1 MTDRFSVCLPF
12 TLAQECPDPAN
23 WSDPKN
29 FSNDK
34 HDPGGETMCGIIQRE
49 YDQYRKS
56 ENLVCRDVRLCT
68 EEEGQ
73 VIYTANY
80 WLPHCDSLPP
90 GLDLQ
95 FFDAAV
101 NMGCFEAVKIL
112 QHILDITVDGSWGP
126 KTAAEVADVM
136 AGGAVMRTQVIRE
149 FTARRQAVYKMMTG
163 YKYFGTD
170 WERRATEIGA
180 EALKMAGN

>member
-1 MTDRFSVCLPF
+1 MTDRFPVCLPF
-12 TLAQECPDPAN
+12 VLAQECPFPND
-23 WSDPKN
+23 WSNPKN

-56 ENLVCRDVRLCT
+56 GDLVCRDVRLCD
-68 EEEGQ
+68 EEEGH
-73 VIYTANY
+73 VIYSANY
-80 WLPHCDSLPP
+80 WLPHCPLLPP

-95 FFDAAV
+95 FFDSAV
-101 NMGCFEAVKIL
+101 NMGCFEATKIL
-112 QHILDITVDGSWGP
+112 QTILGIKIDGSFGP
-126 KTAAEVADVM
+126 ATSADV
-136 AGGAVMRTQVIRE
+136 AEITNVAYVVRG
-149 FTARRQAVYKMMTG
+149 FTARRQAVYKMMNG